1 MKNYPT
7 STNDSVE
14 ISKMFHEIKN
24 PLTLINSSLQL
35 IERDHPEVKDFRF
48 WNQTL
53 EDLAN
58 LRKLINELS
67 DYQKGT
73 FLNITKI
80 NLFDFTEDLLESTAG
95 FLLETGTPLVL
106 DCDILDIDFYGDV
119 MKLRQAVVNL
129 LKNAAES
136 SPFGSP
142 IRLSITTD
150 SERLFITIEDKGCGI
165 NKELRKK
172 IFEPFHTTK
181 PYGTGL
187 GIPIVKRIVRAHGGQ
202 VAFDSIEGDGTIV
215 YVILPLSQG

>member
-14 ISKMFHEIKN
+14 LSKIFHEIKN

-67 DYQKGT
+67 DYQRGT
-73 FLNITKI
+73 ILNITKI

-95 FLLETGTPLVL
+95 FLLETGTPLTL

-136 SPFGSP
+136 SAPGSP
-142 IRLSITTD
+142 INLSITTD
-150 SERLFITIEDKGCGI
+150 SERLFITIKDNGCGI
-165 NKELRKK
+165 SNEIRKK

-187 GIPIVKRIVRAHGGQ
+187 GIPIVKRIVRSHGGGL
-202 VAFDSIEGDGTIV
+202 SIYSEEGIGTTVQI
-215 YVILPLSQG
+215 ILPLSQG